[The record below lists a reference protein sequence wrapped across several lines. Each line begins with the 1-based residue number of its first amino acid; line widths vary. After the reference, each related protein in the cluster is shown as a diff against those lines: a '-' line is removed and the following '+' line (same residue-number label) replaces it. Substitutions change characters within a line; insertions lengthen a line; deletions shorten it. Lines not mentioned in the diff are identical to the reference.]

1 MGALI
6 DRLITAALRHRVAV
20 LGLTALLAAA
30 GIWSFVTLNT
40 DAFPDLSPN
49 QVLVMTT
56 VPGLS
61 PAEIEQ
67 QVTYPLEVAMLGTPR
82 TNGVRSISKAGL
94 SVVTIDFEEG
104 TDLYFARTQVQQR
117 MQQVR
122 GALPAEAE
130 PML

>member
-6 DRLITAALRHRVAV
+6 DRLITAALRHRVFV
-20 LGLTALLAAA
+20 LGLTAVLATA

-67 QVTYPLEVAMLGTPR
+67 QVTYPLEVAMLGIPR
-82 TNGVRSISKAGL
+82 TTGVRSISKAGL
-94 SVVTIDFEEG
+94 SVVTIDFEDG
-104 TDLYFARTQVQQR
+104 ADLYF
-117 MQQVR
+117 
-122 GALPAEAE
+122 
-130 PML
+130 